1 MSSEFVMMPV
11 PVDRVQEVYELL
23 ARPSVADGTGT
34 ADGASVIPLPWS
46 DEFLRRAYK
55 ESSAAMKSVLDTLAS
70 RPGETVSVADLAV
83 ATGLDRRKVPGVLG
97 AFGRRW
103 SHRYDQGEANLPFKS
118 YRSVAAGMTVY
129 EMDEAVAAALTRVRP
144 AAR

>member
-1 MSSEFVMMPV
+1 MSAEFVMMPV

-23 ARPSVADGTGT
+23 ARPSAAIGAGT
-34 ADGASVIPLPWS
+34 ADGVSVMPLPWS

-55 ESSAAMKSVLDTLAS
+55 ESSAAMKAVLDTLAS
-70 RPGETVSVADLAV
+70 RPGETVSVVDLAA
-83 ATGLDRRKVPGVLG
+83 ATGLDRGKVPGVLG

-103 SHRYDQGEANLPFKS
+103 NHRYEQGEANLPFKS

-129 EMDEAVAAALTRVRP
+129 EMDEVVAAALTRVR
-144 AAR
+144 AVGR